1 MILEKSGK
9 RVKAHIR
16 YKNKEGKIIP
26 GVTTFI
32 GILNKP
38 ALVPWANNLGL
49 QGINVKDYVDDKKDI
64 GTLAHEMIF
73 SHLRKEKTDTSF
85 YSQKQIDLAENSF
98 LKYLEWEK
106 KHNLK
111 PILLEAQFVSEKYQ
125 YGGTVDNFCILDD
138 VVTLLDYKTSKAIYT
153 ESHIQVSAYRNLLEE
168 DRLEAIS
175 RLHPWKERLMQ
186 CAILRIGRD
195 ESEGFDFIRCS
206 NMDKYFEL
214 FLHCVAIYNL
224 KKQLK
229 K

>member
-1 MILEKSGK
+1 MNLEKSGK
-9 RVKAHIR
+9 LVKAHIR
-16 YKNKEGKIIP
+16 YINKDGGRVP

-32 GILNKP
+32 GVLNKP

-49 QGINVKDYVDDKKDI
+49 EGINVKDYVNDKGDI

-73 SHLRKEKTDTSF
+73 AHLKKEEPDLSF
-85 YSQKQIDLAENSF
+85 YSQRQIDLAENSF

-106 KHNLK
+106 KHTLK
-111 PILLEAQFVSEKYQ
+111 PILLEVPLISEKYQ
-125 YGGTVDNFCILDD
+125 YGGTIDNFCILDD

-153 ESHIQVSAYRNLLEE
+153 EAHIQVSAYRNLLKEIREE
-168 DRLEAIS
+168 QLE
-175 RLHPWKERLMQ
+175 Q

-195 ESEGFDFIRCS
+195 EGEGFDFIRCS

-214 FLHCVAIYNL
+214 FLHCMGIYNL
-224 KKQLK
+224 KKELK